1 MQNIDLFVFV
11 LAGSC
16 LRALAFI
23 CGMKGSSPRL
33 GSWMCLHTAGT
44 GLEESRAC
52 VHVPELSTAFCL
64 HSPSKHTSGRQAQA
78 LRGYRCL
85 VSGDP
90 CEPLVLCCIFPFEL
104 FNLAP
109 FWVPP
114 RRGSSLPFD
123 STPSQTPLEDEK
135 RCMLFRTHQ
144 GLKPVA
150 GALLPTATFTRQQQ
164 RFHSFLPEGL
174 AHAAATSLRS
184 PITELQEPLLPPK

>member
-1 MQNIDLFVFV
+1 MQNVDLFVFV
-11 LAGSC
+11 LAGSS

-44 GLEESRAC
+44 GLEEECRAC
-52 VHVPELSTAFCL
+52 VQVPELSTAFCH
-64 HSPSKHTSGRQAQA
+64 HSPSRHTSGKQAQA

-90 CEPLVLCCIFPFEL
+90 CESLTLCCVFPFEL

-114 RRGSSLPFD
+114 RQGSSLPFD
-123 STPSQTPLEDEK
+123 STPSQTPLEDQK
-135 RCMLFRTHQ
+135 CCMLFLHTSRVKTSRWGPATHSHFHT
-144 GLKPVA
+144 P
-150 GALLPTATFTRQQQ
+150 ATKISQLSARRVGTRC
-164 RFHSFLPEGL
+164 G
-174 AHAAATSLRS
+174 
-184 PITELQEPLLPPK
+184 QEPTIPNY